1 MTPIAEIIFSGFVS
15 KVVNDIADISKDGI
29 RKAVKSKSAKNQNI
43 ESQIYNVVVNVLN
56 KITNKQYEDDQD
68 KIYDTAEGLL
78 KILKKSEGSALRNIN
93 SCLLELGLSVCESEY
108 LEFKMSLCEELGR
121 DEYSEL
127 FRAILLLL
135 LEQKSKYDDT
145 VYVQLNQ
152 KLDEVILIINKEK
165 NDGESNGTKQNIK
178 SRTQEYANKWKENMF
193 LNNFDKHDG
202 NIGINVKLKDVYLE
216 KHLPHFKW
224 RNNKGNPDTKLKKLL
239 SEYIYTQDKRKM
251 LLVLGQPGIG
261 KSTLITWIIINFKRV
276 VDNILVYQFASDLK
290 NMDVCNLDK
299 DKKTITLGELEL
311 SFDDLEGKILIL
323 DGFDEISLKRDRTEV
338 LNRLYKY
345 LIKEDLL
352 RKFSLIVT
360 CRENYIQNVYRI
372 DCDYVT
378 LQSWGDNQIQSFCKV
393 YSKKTKSIISDST
406 MMNIIKNK
414 EVLGIPL
421 ILYMVLALDI
431 SVEKEGSIVD
441 VYDQIFSLKEG
452 GIYERCFVNIKK
464 NKMEKYADP
473 HWVYSLK
480 EQIHQISRD
489 ISLWMFENNPNEAS
503 IIRDKYT
510 EICTN
515 IVEKSNQNT
524 ENIEQDVLIG
534 SYFKLVR
541 HTEGI
546 DTEKLS
552 FVHRSIYEYFF
563 IEYLCVSMCQA
574 INESQEQLASIF
586 GNFLKVG
593 KLSETMCE
601 FLRHKVKI
609 CELNDKYNIV
619 KDTFELMLHNGMV
632 YHTGINYKRAGKLEG
647 VVFANMLEI
656 LHLWERDSFSFS
668 SEIVWYLI
676 HNECERLNLNRID
689 LRDKN
694 IKGAYLEGAHLRE
707 VDLRGVSLERVD
719 LRGADLKGA
728 ILDENQVKHLN
739 GICDL
744 HGARVYLKDTNE
756 IVNY

>member
-1 MTPIAEIIFSGFVS
+1 MGFTAS
-15 KVVNDIADISKDGI
+15 VVTAVLKAVVGEKFGGGLTKDLIGISIDGI
-29 RKAVKSKSAKNQNI
+29 TEKGINEINDFINREKSKIDSILSKENMESMGISEDYFDYVVTEIKELLPKIDITDEVFRQCKYDSMNLNVFLWDKYKKYKNDYI
-43 ESQIYNVVVNVLN
+43 E
-56 KITNKQYEDDQD
+56 
-68 KIYDTAEGLL
+68 
-78 KILKKSEGSALRNIN
+78 
-93 SCLLELGLSVCESEY
+93 CESEIKRCLFAVAEALNKLVY
-108 LEFKMSLCEELGR
+108 ESENFEKDVLIHISNSVDDTNVELQKIS
-121 DEYSEL
+121 EYMDNNFGKL
-127 FRAILLLL
+127 NTDNQAIL
-135 LEQKSKYDDT
+135 E
-145 VYVQLNQ
+145 
-152 KLDEVILIINKEK
+152 ILQIIL
-165 NDGESNGTKQNIK
+165 KQNQEESTKNKDNKQKIK
-178 SRTQEYANKWKENMF
+178 SRTQEYADKWKENMF

-202 NIGINVKLKDVYLE
+202 DIGINVKLKDVYLE
-216 KHLPHFKW
+216 KHLPYFRW
-224 RNNKGNPDTKLKKLL
+224 RNNEGDPDTKLKKLL

-261 KSTLITWIIINFKRV
+261 KSTLITWIIINFKKV
-276 VDNILVYQFASDLK
+276 VENILVYQFASDLK

-299 DKKTITLGELEL
+299 DKKVITLGELEL
-311 SFDDLEGKILIL
+311 SVDDLEGKILIL

-378 LQSWGDNQIQSFCKV
+378 LQSWGVSQIQSFCKV
-393 YSKKTKSIISDST
+393 YSKKTKSDISDST

-414 EVLGIPL
+414 DVLGIPL

-452 GIYERCFVNIKK
+452 GIYERCFINIKK

-503 IIRDKYT
+503 ILQDKYT

-515 IVEKSNQNT
+515 IVKKSNQNT
-524 ENIEQDVLIG
+524 DNIEQDILIG
-534 SYFKLVR
+534 SYFKMVR

-546 DTEKLS
+546 DTEKLG

-574 INESQEQLASIF
+574 INESQE
-586 GNFLKVG
+586 
-593 KLSETMCE
+593 
-601 FLRHKVKI
+601 
-609 CELNDKYNIV
+609 
-619 KDTFELMLHNGMV
+619 
-632 YHTGINYKRAGKLEG
+632 
-647 VVFANMLEI
+647 
-656 LHLWERDSFSFS
+656 
-668 SEIVWYLI
+668 
-676 HNECERLNLNRID
+676 
-689 LRDKN
+689 
-694 IKGAYLEGAHLRE
+694 
-707 VDLRGVSLERVD
+707 
-719 LRGADLKGA
+719 
-728 ILDENQVKHLN
+728 
-739 GICDL
+739 
-744 HGARVYLKDTNE
+744 
-756 IVNY
+756 